1 MSKLNGGCLSAVV
14 YQELQDDN
22 NNNTFL
28 VANVILFIF
37 FKQLKLSIYRYTHIG
52 IGQ

>member
-28 VANVILFIF
+28 VANFIF
-37 FKQLKLSIYRYTHIG
+37 LTTQGKYISVHHIG